1 MPMYNLIEYSNN
13 YSDTSESLWQ
23 FKRDETPATNTGNL
37 NINTKNSSSFKYKS
51 NSLGKSATVVINN
64 ANNGALKNAKI
75 AVRLKYLNIFW
86 RSLECKIHLE
96 LNWTKSCVMSSAAG
110 NTEFK

>member
-1 MPMYNLIEYSNN
+1 MYTLIEYSNN

-51 NSLGKSATVVINN
+51 NSIGKPATVVINS
-64 ANNGALKNAKI
+64 ANNGVLKNAKI

-86 RSLECKIHLE
+86 RSLECKIYLE
-96 LNWTKSCVMSSAAG
+96 LN
-110 NTEFK
+110 